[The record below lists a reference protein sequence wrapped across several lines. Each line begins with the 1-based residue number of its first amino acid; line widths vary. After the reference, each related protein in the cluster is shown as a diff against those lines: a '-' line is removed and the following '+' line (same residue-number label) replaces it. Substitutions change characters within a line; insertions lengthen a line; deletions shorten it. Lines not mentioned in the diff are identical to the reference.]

1 MHKVIRN
8 IESVNKDDDYWG
20 KKKKNGKEKQQNTF
34 SNEPD
39 IYKMNSTISAT
50 TTKTTA
56 KYNHVKITAANV
68 NLHKDNE
75 INNINYFA
83 DLHFFQLTI

>member
-1 MHKVIRN
+1 
-8 IESVNKDDDYWG
+8 
-20 KKKKNGKEKQQNTF
+20 
-34 SNEPD
+34 
-39 IYKMNSTISAT
+39 MNSTISAT

-68 NLHKDNE
+68 NLHKVNE
-75 INNINYFA
+75 IKNVNYFA